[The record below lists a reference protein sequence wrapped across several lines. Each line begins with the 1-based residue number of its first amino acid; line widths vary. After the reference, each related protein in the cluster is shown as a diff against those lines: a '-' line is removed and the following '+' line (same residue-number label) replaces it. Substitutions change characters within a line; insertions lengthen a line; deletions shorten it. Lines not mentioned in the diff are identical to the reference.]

1 MRPLNLSFAVLA
13 AAAIVVLAF
22 AIIFTCSVLPSAS
35 LAPPVIP
42 PTFLTP
48 PGDNSGV
55 KYVLET
61 SLPGPQYYTGIDFDT
76 LRSNDHLTV
85 LPLKSYRQQ
94 VTNYS
99 CGAVSA
105 MTVVSWYGKP
115 VNNSDADEEQ
125 VARDMYPNVSE
136 KTGINPEQIV
146 AWFKR
151 QGMNASWSTG
161 GSREMLRE
169 NLKNGIPTM
178 VECMDWGGHWVVV
191 VGYDTRGTENVWD
204 DVILFADSVDCHD
217 DRVDGITYFNYGE
230 FDAHYFPAS
239 MKDRVYVVAVPG
251 NAPLPS

>member
-1 MRPLNLSFAVLA
+1 MSRCDRCGNE
-13 AAAIVVLAF
+13 VVLPFSCQYCGGRYCADCRLPPNHDCVNI
-22 AIIFTCSVLPSAS
+22 ALWNSKPLPSVGISYGKGGRA
-35 LAPPVIP
+35 
-42 PTFLTP
+42 TP

-55 KYVLET
+55 KYVPET

-76 LRSNDHLTV
+76 LKSNDHLTV

-151 QGMNASWSTG
+151 QGMNASWSTS

-178 VECMDWGGHWVVV
+178 VEWMD
-191 VGYDTRGTENVWD
+191 
-204 DVILFADSVDCHD
+204 
-217 DRVDGITYFNYGE
+217 
-230 FDAHYFPAS
+230 
-239 MKDRVYVVAVPG
+239 
-251 NAPLPS
+251 